1 MHQLNKGR
9 EFRIRTN
16 DLRRSCQEIVV
27 KSVKIFWRRRE
38 WVLRSLMLST
48 KPMVQISLRKTY
60 FSIFRCSLGRLNV
73 IHRLL
78 LSLHSLQI
86 SSWRVYHSSENYF
99 RMVLMFTI
107 YYYSDHYPPIDLV
120 IQTGLVP
127 RFTSFLSCDSCPE
140 LQYEAAWVLTNIA
153 SGNKDQVYIL
163 HLLNSRLQ
171 WWWWV
176 ELFQSWLG

>member
-1 MHQLNKGR
+1 
-9 EFRIRTN
+9 
-16 DLRRSCQEIVV
+16 
-27 KSVKIFWRRRE
+27 
-38 WVLRSLMLST
+38 MLST

-60 FSIFRCSLGRLNV
+60 FSIFRCSSGRLNV

-78 LSLHSLQI
+78 LSLPSLQI

-99 RMVLMFTI
+99 RMVLMFAI
-107 YYYSDHYPPIDLV
+107 HYYSDHYPPIDLV

-127 RFTSFLSCDSCPE
+127 RFTSFLSCDNCPE

-171 WWWWV
+171 WW
-176 ELFQSWLG
+176 

>member
-1 MHQLNKGR
+1 MSLNASIKQGKGVQDSNERLTSIVSGNSRQKR
-9 EFRIRTN
+9 ENILKKKRV
-16 DLRRSCQEIVV
+16 SP
-27 KSVKIFWRRRE
+27 
-38 WVLRSLMLST
+38 SLMLST

-99 RMVLMFTI
+99 RMVLMFAI

-171 WWWWV
+171 WW
-176 ELFQSWLG
+176 